1 MTTINDQ
8 VEYDNVKKIIQD
20 EINNTVEK
28 INEEMKK
35 ESSEEKTKNIANY
48 FLHLSNMNQA
58 KILVGN
64 IKPTE
69 KEE

>member
-8 VEYDNVKKIIQD
+8 VEYDKVKKIIQN

-58 KILVGN
+58 KILVSN